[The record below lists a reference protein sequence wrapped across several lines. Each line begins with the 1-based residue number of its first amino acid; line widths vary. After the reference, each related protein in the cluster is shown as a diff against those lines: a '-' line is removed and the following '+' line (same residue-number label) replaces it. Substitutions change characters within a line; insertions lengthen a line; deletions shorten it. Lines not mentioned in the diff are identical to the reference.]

1 MSPNKR
7 EVFVRKGTL
16 ERILEELKKEIVL
29 KVVEDIPSLSNFQQ
43 QQQLKKGSQSQNNAS
58 QSGF

>member
-1 MSPNKR
+1 M
-7 EVFVRKGTL
+7 RKGTL